1 MLQRRTI
8 EPSTLDLLNTLLKL
22 PILNSFYLVGGTAL
36 ALKFGHRISI
46 DLDLF
51 SIEDFNK
58 EKVIQEL
65 ANSFPNFV
73 YKADNST
80 IGVFCTINGIKV
92 DLIKNHW
99 FKLIDEIDE
108 IEGVRMFGNKD
119 LIAMKISAILKRGQK
134 KDFYDLCQLLKI
146 FSIQDGIDFYHE
158 KFPNQQVLISIP
170 NAITYFA
177 DAEES
182 PEPISLNGQSWE
194 EVKRSIQKAVRDF
207 L

>member
-58 EKVIQEL
+58 EKLIQEL
-65 ANSFPNFV
+65 ADSFPNFV
-73 YKADNST
+73 YKEDNST

-92 DLIKNHW
+92 DLIKSHW

-146 FSIQDGIDFYHE
+146 FSIQNGIDFYHE

-182 PEPISLNGQSWE
+182 PEPICLKGQTWE
-194 EVKRSIQKAVRDF
+194 EVKKSIQKAVRDF

>member
-8 EPSTLDLLNTLLKL
+8 EPSTLDLLNTLLKI

-65 ANSFPNFV
+65 ANSFPSFV

-146 FSIQDGIDFYHE
+146 FSIQNGIDFYHE
-158 KFPNQQVLISIP
+158 KFPNQQLLISIP

-182 PEPISLNGQSWE
+182 PEPISLNGQTWE
-194 EVKRSIQKAVRDF
+194 EIKKSIQKAVRDF

>member
-1 MLQRRTI
+1 
-8 EPSTLDLLNTLLKL
+8 LDLLNTLLKL

-58 EKVIQEL
+58 EKLIQEL
-65 ANSFPNFV
+65 ADSFPNFV
-73 YKADNST
+73 YKEDNST

-92 DLIKNHW
+92 DLIKSHW

-146 FSIQDGIDFYHE
+146 FSIQNGIDFYHE

-182 PEPISLNGQSWE
+182 PEPICLKGQTWE
-194 EVKRSIQKAVRDF
+194 EVKKSIQKAVRDF

>member
-58 EKVIQEL
+58 EKLIQEL
-65 ANSFPNFV
+65 ADSFPNFV
-73 YKADNST
+73 YKEDNST

-92 DLIKNHW
+92 DLIKSHW

-146 FSIQDGIDFYHE
+146 FSIQNGIDFYHE
-158 KFPNQQVLISIP
+158 KFPNQQLLISIP

-182 PEPISLNGQSWE
+182 PEPISLNGQTWE
-194 EVKRSIQKAVRDF
+194 EIKKSIQKAVRDF

>member
-1 MLQRRTI
+1 
-8 EPSTLDLLNTLLKL
+8 LDLLNTLLKL